1 MRMLEETCLSFRR
14 GRVDRLFITKL
25 DINQVRHLSG
35 ISIPFSENE
44 MKHLILTGKN
54 GSGKTS
60 VVEAMAEYLRNV
72 FRDEHFT
79 DKKDWLLS
87 CQSSKKSAEQHGQDE
102 QIILSLEKEIN
113 QLKEALKRSR
123 NGLEIEFNQKTS
135 SIFALQKKCHYILAY
150 YQADRIFEV
159 VQPKHIE
166 KVSLR
171 DDYGIG
177 EFPRNEF
184 VKYLL
189 DLKMT
194 EALARNSHKTE
205 KADGI
210 KTWFTEFEKL
220 LKKIFEDESIKL
232 EFDEDT
238 FAFHILQQGKEPF
251 DFNTLSRGY
260 QAVLDIVLDIIMR
273 MQNQTQRS
281 FDFHV
286 PGIVLVDEIDA
297 HLHLELQKNIM
308 PLLTT
313 IFPNIQFIVTSHS
326 PFILNSIRNAV
337 IYDLENHLLVENGL
351 DNVPYDGIVEGYFGA
366 DKLSDMLKEKFGQ
379 YKRLVKKEN
388 LSDDELNKL
397 AELELYLDE
406 IPDYLALG
414 ITTEYQ
420 RLKIEFMN
428 REDMHG

>member
-1 MRMLEETCLSFRR
+1 M
-14 GRVDRLFITKL
+14 DRLFITKL

-60 VVEAMAEYLRNV
+60 VVEAMAKYLNNV
-72 FRDEHFT
+72 FSDIHFM
-79 DKKDWLLS
+79 DREEWLINNQNLKKG
-87 CQSSKKSAEQHGQDE
+87 AVQHGQDE
-102 QIILSLEKEIN
+102 GEIFRLEKEIN
-113 QLKEALKRSR
+113 RLEKDIKRSR
-123 NGLEIEFNQKTS
+123 NGLKIEFNRKAG
-135 SIFALQKKCHYILAY
+135 SIFAMKERYHYVLAY
-150 YQADRIFEV
+150 YRADRIFEAI
-159 VQPKHIE
+159 QPKHIE

-194 EALARNSHKTE
+194 EALARNNHKTA
-205 KADGI
+205 KADEI

-220 LKKIFEDESIKL
+220 LRKIFADESIKL

-238 FAFHILQQGKEPF
+238 FAFRILQQGKKPF

-286 PGIVLVDEIDA
+286 PGIVLVDEIET